1 MILCID
7 IGNTNIVFALVEGDQ
22 ILSKR
27 RINTRTDITSDELEM
42 ILEFFFK
49 KNKDISDIVVSSVVP
64 PLNSIIREACLS
76 CFRKE
81 PIVINHKMEFGISI
95 LYEEVEKLGLDR
107 IINAAGA
114 FNKYKK
120 GVVIIDFGT
129 ATTFDYVSSD
139 GKYMGGAISPGIRIS
154 ADALFKKAYQLPK
167 IENFWIPK
175 RVLAKGTLESINA
188 GVIFGYASLVDGMV
202 NRIKQE
208 TGDKNLITVATGGLC
223 FLMKDICR
231 NIDEVDEDL
240 TIYGLAV
247 AYRLNKK

>member
-7 IGNTNIVFALVEGDQ
+7 IGNTNVVFALVEGDQ
-22 ILSKR
+22 IISKR
-27 RINTRTDITSDELEM
+27 RIKTRTDITSDELEM

-76 CFRKE
+76 CFEKE
-81 PIVINHKMEFGISI
+81 PIVINPKMEFGISI

-120 GVVIIDFGT
+120 GVIIIDFGT

-139 GKYMGGAISPGIRIS
+139 GRYMGGAISPGIRIS

-188 GVIFGYASLVDGMV
+188 GVIFGYSSLVDGMV

-208 TGDKNLITVATGGLC
+208 TEDKNLITVATGGLC

-247 AYRLNKK
+247 VYRLNKR